1 MRAVII
7 GNGDIKDYKYIKSK
21 ISADDFVICA
31 DGGLRHIE
39 NLDIKADVA
48 IGDFDS
54 ADIDEEITHYVFP
67 VDKDYTDGELA
78 VNYAV
83 ENGYDDILLIAM
95 TGQRLDHTLTNI
107 FLLARHKNMCLIDD
121 KNEIYVVKD
130 RLEIEN
136 KVNKTLSVIP
146 VFSDLEINY
155 IRGVKYPLEK
165 ETLYFGTGRGNS
177 NVVVSSKCVISISK
191 GIGVVIIT
199 DGE

>member
-95 TGQRLDHTLTNI
+95 TGQRLDHTLSNF
-107 FLLARHKNMCLIDD
+107 FLLA
-121 KNEIYVVKD
+121 
-130 RLEIEN
+130 
-136 KVNKTLSVIP
+136 
-146 VFSDLEINY
+146 
-155 IRGVKYPLEK
+155 
-165 ETLYFGTGRGNS
+165 
-177 NVVVSSKCVISISK
+177 
-191 GIGVVIIT
+191 
-199 DGE
+199 